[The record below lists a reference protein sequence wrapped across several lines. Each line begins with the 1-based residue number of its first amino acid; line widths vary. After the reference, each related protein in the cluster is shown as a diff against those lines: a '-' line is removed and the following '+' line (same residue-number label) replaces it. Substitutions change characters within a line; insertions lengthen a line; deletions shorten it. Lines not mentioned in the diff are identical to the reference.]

1 MTKVVRGPGPVG
13 INNKGQ
19 LSRFGVVDAHGRQRD
34 GGLLVQ
40 PDLTG
45 TAGVDKA
52 MTCFFLNDCKMIH
65 VYIYIFIYYY
75 YYMYI

>member
-19 LSRFGVVDAHGRQRD
+19 LSRFGVVDAHRRQRD

-52 MTCFFLNDCKMIH
+52 MTCFFVCMT
-65 VYIYIFIYYY
+65 VE
-75 YYMYI
+75 